1 MRGSYA
7 MMDAIGRFYSNA
19 DGGHRYGPSVIEV
32 GVQQAWED
40 ICFFEERFLKRGGI
54 YEWNQPNQA
63 QTEVYEWTQIQS
75 LPFQVHAVVERVR

>member
-1 MRGSYA
+1 MNSKTWVDRHSHIEEIGIQFVPESNDLMRGSYA

-40 ICFFEERFLKRGGI
+40 ICFFEERF
-54 YEWNQPNQA
+54 
-63 QTEVYEWTQIQS
+63 
-75 LPFQVHAVVERVR
+75 